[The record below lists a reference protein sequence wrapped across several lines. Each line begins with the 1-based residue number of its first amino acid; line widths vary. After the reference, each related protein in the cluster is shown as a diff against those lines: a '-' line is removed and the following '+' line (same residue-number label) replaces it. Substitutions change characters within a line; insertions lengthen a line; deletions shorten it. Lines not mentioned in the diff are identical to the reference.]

1 MHDHNGK
8 NDNWMMW
15 VMIPCLLLFGLLF
28 FGGSKLISLRYFWLI
43 MVGICVVPHVWM
55 MFRGHGGHGNSD
67 DKKSATD
74 SDKQPEEKNEHKHGG
89 CCH

>member
-15 VMIPCLLLFGLLF
+15 VMIPCLLLIIVVFW
-28 FGGSKLISLRYFWLI
+28 GGGKLISSKYLWLV
-43 MVGICVVPHVWM
+43 MLGACVVPHIWM
-55 MFRGHGGHGNSD
+55 MLRGHGEHEDTNTE
-67 DKKSATD
+67 DKT
-74 SDKQPEEKNEHKHGG
+74 ETKNENNKPKHGS